1 MANGKDDPFGWQVT
15 SELRSLSICQKNLNL
30 IVKCQHRVDKKPKI
44 VSFRPQGA
52 RKSSRSQ
59 IDRIPWITLNFE
71 KNLVG
76 TVLYIALRLSSDFLC
91 DTRYTIHA
99 RSNHVYR
106 LHFCSGDR
114 YMRHAMY
121 LSCSYFFY
129 SISASDTSFWIDD
142 TLFLKIAAG
151 IVHFTQIMDTS
162 RFFDYKSD
170 FCEIFPI
177 DKMFPHTKQIGI
189 RKKISLSCA
198 TRARDASKW
207 ENMQIWVKFV
217 NCDYRSWRLRMW
229 ISILYH
235 ARDACTRRDKNL
247 KTRRIQ

>member
-1 MANGKDDPFGWQVT
+1 MLGQFLAKLPVIFAAT
-15 SELRSLSICQKNLNL
+15 STRECAGLRDSES
-30 IVKCQHRVDKKPKI
+30 
-44 VSFRPQGA
+44 
-52 RKSSRSQ
+52 
-59 IDRIPWITLNFE
+59 
-71 KNLVG
+71 
-76 TVLYIALRLSSDFLC
+76 LRLSSDFLC

-151 IVHFTQIMDTS
+151 ILHFTHIVDTS
-162 RFFDYKSD
+162 RFSDYKSD

-177 DKMFPHTKQIGI
+177 DRMFPHTIFF
-189 RKKISLSCA
+189 
-198 TRARDASKW
+198 ARDA
-207 ENMQIWVKFV
+207 
-217 NCDYRSWRLRMW
+217 R
-229 ISILYH
+229 
-235 ARDACTRRDKNL
+235 TRRVKMRKYADLDQICELWLSIMEIANVDINFISR
-247 KTRRIQ
+247 TRRVHAPRQKFKNP

>member
-1 MANGKDDPFGWQVT
+1 M
-15 SELRSLSICQKNLNL
+15 
-30 IVKCQHRVDKKPKI
+30 
-44 VSFRPQGA
+44 
-52 RKSSRSQ
+52 
-59 IDRIPWITLNFE
+59 ID
-71 KNLVG
+71 
-76 TVLYIALRLSSDFLC
+76 LRLSSDFLC

-121 LSCSYFFY
+121 LSCSHFFY

-151 IVHFTQIMDTS
+151 ILHFTHIVDTS
-162 RFFDYKSD
+162 RLSDYKSD

-189 RKKISLSCA
+189 RKKISFSRA

-217 NCDYRSWRLRMW
+217 NCDYRSWILRMW